1 MENIV
6 CVTPF
11 SAAFISHPLRGNRTN
26 TQKHLKWSPPYW
38 WKQETE
44 PQMTSQISFSLG
56 VLRGAIG
63 YSSPSSPADQYAES
77 GHYAAF
83 LKSVHNRYVIIFH
96 LLAVFNTL
104 IIISPPWAERKRLPP
119 PYQNL
124 IFFQRTSL
132 SSCGGMCPWLFFCFF
147 PLKCVNILSYPS

>member
-26 TQKHLKWSPPYW
+26 TQKHLKWSPPVLM
-38 WKQETE
+38 ETRNR
-44 PQMTSQISFSLG
+44 TSDDFTNLILTG
-56 VLRGAIG
+56 GPTGATD

-119 PYQNL
+119 PYHNL

-132 SSCGGMCPWLFFCFF
+132 SSCGGMCPWLFFVSS
-147 PLKCVNILSYPS
+147 L